1 MGRKGGWRWVGREGG
16 DVGREGGD
24 GNRRVGREGGD
35 RVEMERDGWRWRV
48 MGRDGEGE
56 GTGRDCKGAVE
67 IGGEM
72 GRGEDR
78 KGTGREGRG
87 VDGKGGVGVEMGRK
101 GWR

>member
-1 MGRKGGWRWVGREGG
+1 
-16 DVGREGGD
+16 
-24 GNRRVGREGGD
+24 
-35 RVEMERDGWRWRV
+35 

-56 GTGRDCKGAVE
+56 GMGRDCKGAVE

-87 VDGKGGVGVEMGRK
+87 VDGKGGVGVKMGRK